1 MRLYVTTSIES
12 MGWPSQGVQYMV
24 YIRRIRS
31 NCMDRWTNIRFPS
44 QANGHDGHEQRKRI
58 SCAKANSI
66 RIRACTKLQ
75 NRIIY
80 MYVLTCT
87 NVLELAS
94 NTHTLDDVISRVGLT
109 QQPASHL
116 KASGRFCRLRGP
128 RAHAVR
134 RGTQKI
140 NHLRSPV
147 WINTNQLNHQAKL
160 AAAEYLGN

>member
-12 MGWPSQGVQYMV
+12 MGWPSQGIQYMV
-24 YIRRIRS
+24 YIRRIRN
-31 NCMDRWTNIRFPS
+31 NCMDRRTNIRFPS

-66 RIRACTKLQ
+66 RIRACTRLQ

-87 NVLELAS
+87 NVLELVS
-94 NTHTLDDVISRVGLT
+94 NTHTLETPYLESG
-109 QQPASHL
+109 SHSSWHHL
-116 KASGRFCRLRGP
+116 EASGRFCRLRGP
-128 RAHAVR
+128 RAHAVC

-147 WINTNQLNHQAKL
+147 RINTNQLNHQAKL
-160 AAAEYLGN
+160 AAAGYLSN

>member
-44 QANGHDGHEQRKRI
+44 QANGHNGHEQRKRI

-66 RIRACTKLQ
+66 RIRACTRLQ

-87 NVLELAS
+87 NILELAS
-94 NTHTLDDVISRVGLT
+94 NTHTLDDTISRVGIT
-109 QQPASHL
+109 QQPASRRAL
-116 KASGRFCRLRGP
+116 TPCRKVLPVERSKSSRRAPQNPEDKPLEESGLDK
-128 RAHAVR
+128 H
-134 RGTQKI
+134 
-140 NHLRSPV
+140 
-147 WINTNQLNHQAKL
+147 
-160 AAAEYLGN
+160 